1 MIKVSVLVPIY
12 NVEKY
17 LSQCLDS
24 LCMQTLED
32 IEVICINDGS
42 TDSCSEILE
51 SYQKKDS
58 RIKVIT
64 KANSG
69 YGNSMNIGLDNAC
82 GEYIGIVESDDFI
95 DSDMMEKLYD
105 YAKSESNFK
114 DGLDVVKSNCYFYS
128 KNGEIEKNEYHNTLE
143 ELPVNKVIKPLHYPS
158 LFLKMQSIWSALYK
172 RDFLLKNNIRFNETP
187 GASYQDVSFA
197 FQVYACAETMKLI
210 PNAYLH
216 YRIDNVSSSV
226 NSPNKIFCAC
236 DEMDCIDSFIDKRG
250 IDVVNLKGIASR
262 LGFRVFKENYE
273 NLASAY
279 QYTLYIRMIE
289 YFKEY
294 KEKQYIDNALWELEA
309 KEELNHCLENP
320 NKYFLETC
328 KAFEDKRIKS
338 NICRNQEIYIQSILD
353 EIKSSKDIMIYGAGI
368 IGKDLLHYLIK
379 QGINKNNIK
388 FVVSKALDNPD
399 KIDEVLVIQVDDIP
413 QTKKNDIVVVAV
425 REQLQYEI
433 MQELIKRKFT
443 NIVAVDIEIR
453 KRLFDDKFESHI

>member
-17 LSQCLDS
+17 LSQCLES
-24 LCMQTLED
+24 LCTQTLKD
-32 IEVICINDGS
+32 IEIICINDGS
-42 TDSCSEILE
+42 TDSCGIILE

-64 KANSG
+64 KTNSG
-69 YGNSMNIGLDNAC
+69 YGNSMNVGLDNAS
-82 GEYIGIVESDDFI
+82 GEYIGIVESDDFV
-95 DSDMMEKLYD
+95 DSDMMEKLYSC
-105 YAKSESNFK
+105 AKNEKNFN
-114 DGLDVVKSNCYFYS
+114 DGLDIIKSNCYFYS
-128 KNGEIEKNEYHNTLE
+128 QNGGIEKNQYNNTLE
-143 ELPVNKVIKPLHYPS
+143 ELPLNKVIKPIQYPS
-158 LFLKMQSIWSALYK
+158 LFLKMQTIWSALYK

-197 FQVYACAETMKLI
+197 FQVYACAETIKLI
-210 PNAYLH
+210 PEAYLH
-216 YRIDNVSSSV
+216 YRIDNVASSV
-226 NSPNKIFCAC
+226 KAPNKIFCAC
-236 DEMDCIDSFIDKRG
+236 DEMDYIDSFIDKRG
-250 IDVVNLKGIASR
+250 MDVINLKGIASR

-294 KEKQYIDNALWELEA
+294 REKYYIDNPIWELEA
-309 KEELNHCLENP
+309 KEELNYCLDNP
-320 NKYFLETC
+320 NKYFLDTC
-328 KAFEDKRIKS
+328 KSFEDKRIKS

-368 IGKDLLHYLIK
+368 IGKDLLHYLLK
-379 QGINKNNIK
+379 QGMNKNNIN
-388 FVVSKALDNPD
+388 FVVSNASDNPY
-399 KIDEVLVIQVDDIP
+399 KIDEVSVIQIDDIP
-413 QTKKNDIVVVAV
+413 EAKKNSVVAVAV

-443 NIVAVDIEIR
+443 NIIAIDIEIR
-453 KRLFDDKFESHI
+453 KRLLY